1 MATTFSVKSRVGT
14 ETAYVSANGQYI
26 VDTPVIPTKEL
37 VVTANTAA
45 GLPSDGGNWN
55 LSAVYNFDQFGAGNV
70 PANTKYLLTA
80 IADGANGERVQLWAV
95 YRSSTGTSDVEIL
108 LANLTP
114 GETCVVPFRIKAAD
128 GTRNEFPIIL
138 AIREDLMGVNPPKV
152 AISINY

>member
-14 ETAYVSANGQYI
+14 DTSYLSANGVYV
-26 VDTPVIPTKEL
+26 VDTPVIPTKEFT
-37 VVTANTAA
+37 VTVDDAA
-45 GLPSDGGNWN
+45 GLPSAGGNWN
-55 LSAVYNFDQFGAGNV
+55 LSAVYNYDQFGAGNV

-80 IADGANGERVQLWAV
+80 IADGANGERVQIWAI

-114 GETCVVPFRIKAAD
+114 GETCVVPFRINAAD

-138 AIREDLMGVNPPKV
+138 AIRENLMGVNPPKV